1 VTLYPDL
8 SGKGVLITGG
18 ASGIGAAIAEAFAQQ
33 GCKVAVLDRDA
44 AAGAMLA
51 ARHGVK
57 VFSCDVTDIA
67 ALRATIAEATAQ
79 IGIIRVLINNVA
91 NDARHSLDAITPE
104 SFDDSIGVNLRPHI
118 FAAQAVAPFMRGEGG
133 GSIITLGS
141 NAAAM
146 GLAGYPLYVAAKAAI
161 EGLTKALARELGVA
175 GIRVNAVAPGWVKTD
190 RQEKL
195 WITPQ
200 AEADLMQSQSLKRWI
215 MPADIAAGIVFL
227 ASDAASMITG
237 QTLTIDAGRA

>member
-1 VTLYPDL
+1 VTIYPDL
-8 SGKGVLITGG
+8 AGKGVLITGG
-18 ASGIGAAIAEAFAQQ
+18 ASGIGAAMALAFAAQ
-33 GCKVAVLDRDA
+33 GCNVAVLDRDA

-57 VFSCDVTDIA
+57 VYSCDVTDIT
-67 ALRATIAEATAQ
+67 ALRTTIAEATAQ

-91 NDARHSLDAITPE
+91 NDARHSLDTITPE
-104 SFDDSIGVNLRPHI
+104 SFDDSLAVNLRPHI
-118 FAAQAVAPFMRGEGG
+118 FAAQAVAPFMRAEGG
-133 GSIITLGS
+133 GAILTLGS

-161 EGLTKALARELGVA
+161 EGVTKALARELGPS
-175 GIRVNAVAPGWVKTD
+175 GIRVNAIAPGWVKTE

-195 WITPQ
+195 WITPE

-215 MPADIAAGIVFL
+215 LPADIAAGAVFL
-227 ASDAASMITG
+227 SSDAAAMITG

>member
-1 VTLYPDL
+1 MIVYPDL
-8 SGKGVLITGG
+8 AGQGVLITGG
-18 ASGIGAAIAEAFAQQ
+18 ASGIGAAIAEAFVAQ

-57 VFSCDVTDIA
+57 VYSCDVTDIA
-67 ALRATIAEATAQ
+67 ALRATMAQAVAQ
-79 IGIIRVLINNVA
+79 IGIVRVLINNVA
-91 NDARHSLDAITPE
+91 NDARHTLDAITPE
-104 SFDDSIGVNLRPHI
+104 GFDDSVAVNLRPHI
-118 FAAQAVAPFMRGEGG
+118 FAAQAAAPFMRAEGG
-133 GSIITLGS
+133 GAIITLGS
-141 NAAAM
+141 NAAAL

-161 EGLTKALARELGVA
+161 EGLTKALARELGQG
-175 GIRVNAVAPGWVKTD
+175 GIRVNAVAPGWVKTA

-215 MPADIAAGIVFL
+215 LPADIAAGVVFL
-227 ASDAASMITG
+227 ASDAAAMITG
-237 QTLTIDAGRA
+237 QTLTIDGGRS